1 MSCDAATPCDGRR
14 NCWEA
19 TQSPAKAANGSGPP
33 RKTPRTFL
41 FVRFL
46 LLFRN
51 SFEYSGLGLTW
62 YDLGKH
68 HALQHLLYLLHFPL
82 FEYLIFGIFFIKSTF
97 FITFRSLTTRNW
109 LEKTASGYIYTAELV
124 ALLSYRA
131 SLAFFS
137 RTYTSFPS

>member
-1 MSCDAATPCDGRR
+1 MQRGVLAYGAATVSCDAATPCDGGR

-41 FVRFL
+41 YVRFL

-68 HALQHLLYLLHFPL
+68 HALQHLP
-82 FEYLIFGIFFIKSTF
+82 
-97 FITFRSLTTRNW
+97 
-109 LEKTASGYIYTAELV
+109 A
-124 ALLSYRA
+124 
-131 SLAFFS
+131 AFS
-137 RTYTSFPS
+137 SF